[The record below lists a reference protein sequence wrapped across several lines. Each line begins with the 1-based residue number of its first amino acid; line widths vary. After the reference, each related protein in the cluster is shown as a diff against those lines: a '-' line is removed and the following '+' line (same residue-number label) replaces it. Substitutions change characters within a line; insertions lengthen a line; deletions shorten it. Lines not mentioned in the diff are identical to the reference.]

1 MRPVPADPQLQ
12 DRVSDAVLTT
22 LGDFGAVHG
31 LLGIS
36 RSVFRVAGLRITV
49 EPDGPSGDLTP
60 EDVAALIQVCDTFRD
75 LARSVQHMPGAM
87 PWTIRND
94 ALVRGVREKL
104 RARL

>member
-1 MRPVPADPQLQ
+1 MPADPQLQ

>member
-1 MRPVPADPQLQ
+1 MTPDPQLQ

-31 LLGIS
+31 LLGIT
-36 RSVFRVAGLRITV
+36 RSVFRVAGLRVTI
-49 EPDGPSGDLTP
+49 EPDSPSGDLTP
-60 EDVAALIQVCDTFRD
+60 EDVAALVQVCDAFRD

-87 PWTIRND
+87 PWSRHND